1 VGFEALKGA
10 QPKQLRHSSPLPS
23 PEDGEKILAIS
34 KTAVLNYCFMTGQAL
49 RRKPPP
55 QENDE
60 TRERLLEAAGAVFA
74 EKGFHDATI
83 REISAKSGANVA
95 AINYH
100 FRDKLGLY
108 SEVLERSIKE
118 VPGEVLRDVSAGSQN
133 PEETLRQSIHRML
146 ERMLS
151 SERGAWYARLMAHEM
166 AQPTPALAQVIER
179 ALRPKYD
186 SLRQLI
192 GSILQLPANHDVTRL
207 SAHSV
212 IGQVVHYAQARP
224 AIGILWPE
232 LKMTPQRLRQIADH
246 IADFTLCHLHAAAK
260 KSKHRN

>member
-1 VGFEALKGA
+1 MPSRQVGQKITCYLSNKCFKLLFHGWASTGDKSLK
-10 QPKQLRHSSPLPS
+10 Q
-23 PEDGEKILAIS
+23 
-34 KTAVLNYCFMTGQAL
+34 T
-49 RRKPPP
+49 
-55 QENDE
+55 QEIDE

-74 EKGFHDATI
+74 ERGFQAATI

-108 SEVLERSIKE
+108 SEVLERSVQE
-118 VPGEVLRDVSAGSQN
+118 SAGEVWREVSANAQD
-133 PEETLRQSIHRML
+133 PEQTLRWLIHRML
-146 ERMLS
+146 ERTVS

-166 AQPTPALAQVIER
+166 AQPSPALAEVIER
-179 ALRPKYD
+179 ALRPRYD

-207 SAHSV
+207 CAHSV
-212 IGQVVHYAQARP
+212 ISQVVHYAQARP

-232 LKMTPQRLRQIADH
+232 LKMTPEDLRRIAEH
-246 IADFTLCHLHAAAK
+246 VADFTLCHLHAMAK
-260 KSKHRN
+260 KNKHRN